1 MTKSDLINRLSQKG
15 NVPSARAESI
25 VDAIFGAIETTLRH
39 GQRIEIRGF
48 GSFELRQ
55 YGAYSGRNPR
65 TGTKVAVRPKRLPFF
80 KVGKDLKERI
90 NRSLS
95 AAQAQARA
103 KDRNKDRNKEGNNS
117 LPLRTPA
124 VPIDDANAESAVSAV
139 SAMIAP

>member
-1 MTKSDLINRLSQKG
+1 MTKSDLINRLSQKV

-90 NRSLS
+90 NRSVA
-95 AAQAQARA
+95 AAQA
-103 KDRNKDRNKEGNNS
+103 RNNT
-117 LPLRTPA
+117 LPLHTSA
-124 VPIDDANAESAVSAV
+124 EPIDDAGTEAGQ
-139 SAMIAP
+139 SAMIGQ

>member
-1 MTKSDLINRLSQKG
+1 MTAHSTVGTMTKSDLINRLSQKG

-25 VDAIFGAIETTLRH
+25 VDAIFGAIEATLRH

-65 TGTKVAVRPKRLPFF
+65 TGSKVDVRPKRLPFF

-90 NRSLS
+90 NRSL
-95 AAQAQARA
+95 AATHARA
-103 KDRNKDRNKEGNNS
+103 NNT
-117 LPLRTPA
+117 LAARPDVEPL
-124 VPIDDANAESAVSAV
+124 DDTGTESAQ
-139 SAMIAP
+139 SAMTAP

>member
-95 AAQAQARA
+95 ATQAQARA
-103 KDRNKDRNKEGNNS
+103 QIRSNERNNT
-117 LPLRTPA
+117 LPVRTPA
-124 VPIDDANAESAVSAV
+124 EPLDDATAESAVSAQ
-139 SAMIAP
+139 SAIAP

>member
-1 MTKSDLINRLSQKG
+1 MTAHSTVGTMTKSDLINRLSQKG

-25 VDAIFGAIETTLRH
+25 VDAIFGAIEATLRH

-65 TGTKVAVRPKRLPFF
+65 TGSKVAVRPKRLPFF

-90 NRSLS
+90 NRSL
-95 AAQAQARA
+95 AATHARA
-103 KDRNKDRNKEGNNS
+103 STVAARPDVE
-117 LPLRTPA
+117 PL
-124 VPIDDANAESAVSAV
+124 DDAATESAQ
-139 SAMIAP
+139 SAMTAP

>member
-65 TGTKVAVRPKRLPFF
+65 TGSKVAVRPKRLPFF

-90 NRSLS
+90 NRSLAASS
-95 AAQAQARA
+95 AISSAKTVAHRA
-103 KDRNKDRNKEGNNS
+103 ETESMDDTAETEAS
-117 LPLRTPA
+117 LA
-124 VPIDDANAESAVSAV
+124 
-139 SAMIAP
+139 AMTAP

>member
-90 NRSLS
+90 NRSLA

-103 KDRNKDRNKEGNNS
+103 QERS
-117 LPLRTPA
+117 TTLPLRPQA
-124 VPIDDANAESAVSAV
+124 EPIDDATESVQ
-139 SAMIAP
+139 SAMTAAP

>member
-95 AAQAQARA
+95 AAKAQAH
-103 KDRNKDRNKEGNNS
+103 DRNQS

-124 VPIDDANAESAVSAV
+124 EPIESIEDATSESLESAHSA
-139 SAMIAP
+139 IAP

>member
-25 VDAIFGAIETTLRH
+25 VDAIFGAIETTLKH

-65 TGTKVAVRPKRLPFF
+65 TGSKVDVRPKRLPFF

-90 NRSLS
+90 NRSLV
-95 AAQAQARA
+95 AAQAGQP
-103 KDRNKDRNKEGNNS
+103 RNNTLALRNEAEAIGAEGTES
-117 LPLRTPA
+117 SPA
-124 VPIDDANAESAVSAV
+124 
-139 SAMIAP
+139 AMTAG

>member
-1 MTKSDLINRLSQKG
+1 MQLHSPVGTMTKSDLINRLSQKG

-65 TGTKVAVRPKRLPFF
+65 TGSKVAVRPKRLPFF

-90 NRSLS
+90 NRSL
-95 AAQAQARA
+95 AASLA
-103 KDRNKDRNKEGNNS
+103 KANS
-117 LPLRTPA
+117 PA
-124 VPIDDANAESAVSAV
+124 VRAEAEPLDTAGTEASLA
-139 SAMIAP
+139 AMPAS

>member
-95 AAQAQARA
+95 ATQAQARA
-103 KDRNKDRNKEGNNS
+103 HDRNS
-117 LPLRTPA
+117 PLPLRPPA
-124 VPIDDANAESAVSAV
+124 EPIQDATDEAAGSAQ
-139 SAMIAP
+139 SAMLAP

>member
-1 MTKSDLINRLSQKG
+1 MTKSDLINRLSQKV

-90 NRSLS
+90 NRSVA
-95 AAQAQARA
+95 AAQA
-103 KDRNKDRNKEGNNS
+103 RNS
-117 LPLRTPA
+117 TLPLHTPA
-124 VPIDDANAESAVSAV
+124 EPIEDAGAESAQA
-139 SAMIAP
+139 AIAP

>member
-25 VDAIFGAIETTLRH
+25 VDAIFGAIETTLSH

-65 TGTKVAVRPKRLPFF
+65 TGSKVAVRPKRLPFF

-90 NRSLS
+90 NRSL
-95 AAQAQARA
+95 AA
-103 KDRNKDRNKEGNNS
+103 
-117 LPLRTPA
+117 
-124 VPIDDANAESAVSAV
+124 SAVRANGANGVAERVDAEPVDAASESMHA
-139 SAMIAP
+139 SMTAP

>member
-65 TGTKVAVRPKRLPFF
+65 TGSKVAVRPKRLPFF

-90 NRSLS
+90 NRSLTAATAKANGANGVAERVAEEPADNAS
-95 AAQAQARA
+95 ASMHA
-103 KDRNKDRNKEGNNS
+103 S
-117 LPLRTPA
+117 MT
-124 VPIDDANAESAVSAV
+124 
-139 SAMIAP
+139 AP

>member
-103 KDRNKDRNKEGNNS
+103 HDRS
-117 LPLRTPA
+117 HTVPLRSPA
-124 VPIDDANAESAVSAV
+124 EPIDEPATESTALAQSA
-139 SAMIAP
+139 IAP

>member
-1 MTKSDLINRLSQKG
+1 VTVHCSVGTMTKSDLINRLSQKG

-65 TGTKVAVRPKRLPFF
+65 TGSKVAVRPKRLPFF

-90 NRSLS
+90 NRSLATS
-95 AAQAQARA
+95 LAKTNGVAHRPDTEPMDETAGTEASQAAMTAH
-103 KDRNKDRNKEGNNS
+103 
-117 LPLRTPA
+117 
-124 VPIDDANAESAVSAV
+124 
-139 SAMIAP
+139 

>member
-65 TGTKVAVRPKRLPFF
+65 TGSKVAVRPKRLPFF

-90 NRSLS
+90 NRSLTVTAAKANGANGVAERVAEESVDAAS
-95 AAQAQARA
+95 ASMHA
-103 KDRNKDRNKEGNNS
+103 S
-117 LPLRTPA
+117 MT
-124 VPIDDANAESAVSAV
+124 
-139 SAMIAP
+139 AP